1 MSRMMVVGIR
11 MDKLDEIE
19 KLTVTKGSFS
29 RMINETDY
37 ASPVL
42 EESGIIS
49 SGTHFYVDSDNI
61 LLNKDGA
68 RYINSTQN
76 LLNEKEKNAVVE
88 MSGFSPDDKGMN
100 IVGRAILKTDSLK
113 VQKVKEEESPAI
125 ALFYHNTDQ
134 TSELKTDVFKKMVAF
149 LRENEK
155 EIQDHAISKG
165 QYVQNGG
172 QDIEKKNGFELRSEP
187 MRFVGMVKKDTMVM
201 INLNKG
207 LVSAFALP
215 NVEVNLRSNMLER
228 DLSKSIG
235 VSEKPEPKKK
245 LKIS

>member
-19 KLTVTKGSFS
+19 NLIVEKSGLMS
-29 RMINETDY
+29 MINETDY

-49 SGTHFYVDSDNI
+49 SGTHFYVDSDNV
-61 LLNKDGA
+61 LLTKDGV
-68 RYINSTQN
+68 RYINSTEN
-76 LLNEKEKNAVVE
+76 LLNEKERDAVIE
-88 MSGFSPDDKGMN
+88 MSGFSPNDDGLN

-125 ALFYHNTDQ
+125 ALFYHNTDL

-155 EIQDHAISKG
+155 EIKDHAISKG

-172 QDIEKKNGFELRSEP
+172 QDIERKSGFELRSEP
-187 MRFVGMVKKDTMVM
+187 MRFVGMVKEDTMAM

-215 NVEVNLRSNMLER
+215 NVEVNLHSNMLER

-235 VSEKPEPKKK
+235 ISEKPEPKKK
-245 LKIS
+245 LKI